1 MKSGYFRQGVFAA
14 TVSRNNINR
23 TAQAESSPWPRRGL
37 GNAHLSWVQSCLA
50 RVKGTHSALESRCR
64 KASGGGF
71 HSGGHEHSAKASLAV
86 VSFAENLK
94 RVLLCREVWKRL
106 SPLPRD
112 LAALPDL
119 FPSTHSLTPPSNRLP
134 PNEPYIKQSQTLVWT
149 TDPSQRQGWGGE
161 GGDWGRISFGTWGKI
176 WAKIVTVVSNPVD

>member
-14 TVSRNNINR
+14 TGSRNNINR

-71 HSGGHEHSAKASLAV
+71 HSGGQKHSAKASLAV

-119 FPSTHSLTPPSNRLP
+119 FPSTHSLHPQIDFPQMNHTSSNLKLWCGPLTPV
-134 PNEPYIKQSQTLVWT
+134 K
-149 TDPSQRQGWGGE
+149 DKGGE
-161 GGDWGRISFGTWGKI
+161 VKVGTGGESVLVPGARSGQK
-176 WAKIVTVVSNPVD
+176 